1 MKWLETYCSGRGP
14 MNGPETAKE
23 YRLINLVDTKLLAVK
38 IKELAMALATR
49 N

>member
-1 MKWLETYCSGRGP
+1 MKCLKLTDRTWSNERSI
-14 MNGPETAKE
+14 TAKE

-38 IKELAMALATR
+38 IKEPAMALATR